1 MAWKRFEVVETPDK
15 GRGLV
20 ACRRLQPGQLVMR
33 ITGQVIDD
41 PSYSSRY
48 CIDLGKGRSLE
59 PDAPGAFLNHSC
71 NPNCELILGN
81 GNKVELRAKM
91 AINTNQELTIDYA
104 WEAEADP
111 HPCRCGSVKC
121 RRYIVD
127 ATELPKLLASLA
139 SPD

>member
-20 ACRRLQPGQLVMR
+20 ACRRLQFGQLVMR

-48 CIDLGKGRSLE
+48 CIDLGQGRLLE

-91 AINTNQELTIDYA
+91 AINTN
-104 WEAEADP
+104 
-111 HPCRCGSVKC
+111 GSQGVTCNPRAGFRGGIQCDRAYPNTRAAK
-121 RRYIVD
+121 
-127 ATELPKLLASLA
+127 
-139 SPD
+139 